1 MSSPSPATP
10 PLKATAAKHLTRAQQ
25 NYETYQRLKNSG
37 QDLDWAVTVLF
48 YTALH
53 LVQAYFVEQAATGF
67 DIPQTHQERAT
78 RIGLKLLPIYRHYRA
93 LEERSRSARYEPD
106 YIPLALQAVQA
117 REDLD
122 FAPIVAE
129 LRRRGIP
136 LAP

>member
-1 MSSPSPATP
+1 MSFPPPATP
-10 PLKATAAKHLTRAQQ
+10 PLKATAAKHLARARR
-25 NYETYQRLKNSG
+25 NYQTYQRLKSSG

-67 DIPQTHQERAT
+67 DIPQSHQERAA

-93 LEERSRSARYEPD
+93 LEERSRRARYEPD
-106 YIPLALQAVQA
+106 YVPLTLKAIQAY
-117 REDLD
+117 EDLD
-122 FAPIVAE
+122 FVPIVAE

-136 LAP
+136 LDP